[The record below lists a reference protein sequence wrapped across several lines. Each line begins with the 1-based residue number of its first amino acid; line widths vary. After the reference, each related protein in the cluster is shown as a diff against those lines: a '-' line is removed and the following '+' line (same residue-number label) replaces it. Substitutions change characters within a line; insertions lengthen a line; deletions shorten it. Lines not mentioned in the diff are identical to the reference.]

1 MCGIFG
7 FLAIQPRPVAQS
19 YVDLDAGLERIRHR
33 GPDGTGKWVSQNGQV
48 GLGHVRLSIIDL
60 ESGAQPMHSDDGRY
74 TIIYNGEIYNYIELR
89 AELGEGTF
97 RTHSDTEVVL
107 RAFQAWG
114 EDCVTRLRGMFAIA
128 IWDAAEQKL
137 FVTRDRFGIKPF
149 YWAQT
154 PNGFYFAS
162 EIKALLPFLKDR
174 TVNHAA
180 LSDYFSFQFCLGKR
194 R

>member
-7 FLAIQPRPVAQS
+7 FFSPGPREVHGAS
-19 YVDLDAGLERIRHR
+19 SDLDIGLARIRHR

-114 EDCVTRLRGMFAIA
+114 ADCVTRLRGMFAIA

-174 TVNHAA
+174 TVNRAA
-180 LSDYFSFQFCLGKR
+180 LSDYFTSSSAWGKR